1 MSGAPENEATERNVS
16 GWRVAYVVDPNP
28 PCDKPAT
35 ARPLRL
41 AIVRRLASTHGIS
54 WSTWKVSHCDGPSTV
69 FVSYQLVNQPPP
81 LPLNPASG
89 ITVIRSRGAV
99 VAAASPAL
107 TQSEARPLVPW
118 KR

>member
-1 MSGAPENEATERNVS
+1 M
-16 GWRVAYVVDPNP
+16 
-28 PCDKPAT
+28 

-41 AIVRRLASTHGIS
+41 ARVRRLASTHGIT
-54 WSTWKVSHCDGPSTV
+54 WLTWKVSHCEGPRAAL
-69 FVSYQLVNQPPP
+69 VSYQLVNHPPP

-89 ITVIRSRGAV
+89 ITVINERGAV
-99 VAAASPAL
+99 VASASPKF